1 MRSSSVATLIFLVL
15 GLPIVGV
22 VAHIFASSQQPS
34 KADTQFLSAFLF
46 VQEAEIAGG
55 QREKIQELAGKLN
68 AALELLE
75 KADEAKLKGDLNSAQ
90 ASSSSASGLLEDIT
104 RTAELEKTAA
114 EEKASQLRTLTI
126 TLVPVL
132 SVIATVVVSYVLR
145 YARKRSIERLFKMK
159 IAVKRGEE
167 NEV

>member
-1 MRSSSVATLIFLVL
+1 VAALIFLVL
-15 GLPIVGV
+15 GPPIIGV
-22 VAHIFASSQQPS
+22 VTHIFASSQQPS
-34 KADTQFLSAFLF
+34 KTDTQFLSAFLL

-90 ASSSSASGLLEDIT
+90 TSSSSASGLLEDIV
-104 RTAELEKTAA
+104 RTAEVEKTAA
-114 EEKASQLRTLTI
+114 QEKASQLRTLTI
-126 TLVPVL
+126 ILVPVL
-132 SVIATVVVSYVLR
+132 SVIVTVVVSYVLR
-145 YARKRSIERLFKMK
+145 YARKRSIERLFKMR
-159 IAVKRGEE
+159 IEVKRGKE